1 MTGAEEPAPE
11 SSVQL
16 KARRVEED
24 QQRDNEGEDAESFG
38 QRHADE
44 EVGLLGLGSRRV
56 AQGADIVV
64 AEQDAEADTGADHA
78 EGRQASADVLEAAS
92 DEGCRLN
99 VHGVFN
105 SEFWKRDR

>member
-1 MTGAEEPAPE
+1 MRLA
-11 SSVQL
+11 
-16 KARRVEED
+16 EED
-24 QQRDNEGEDAESFG
+24 QQRDNEGEDAEGFG

-78 EGRQASADVLEAAS
+78 EGGQASADILETGGE
-92 DEGCRLN
+92 EGSGLKI
-99 VHGVFN
+99 HGIKLRVWIGLEEI
-105 SEFWKRDR
+105 SGGRY